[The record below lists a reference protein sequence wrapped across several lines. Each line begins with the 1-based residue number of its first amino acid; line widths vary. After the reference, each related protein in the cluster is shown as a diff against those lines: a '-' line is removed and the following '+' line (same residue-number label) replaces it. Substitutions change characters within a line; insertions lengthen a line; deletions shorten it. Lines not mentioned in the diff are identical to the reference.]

1 MLKFTINNK
10 PMKRIAVDMDEV
22 LAKYTH
28 KVIKILKEETGYNIN
43 IDEVSGAFLSKSLPK
58 KYLDIV
64 TGYPYL
70 EGFFRDLEVMEYSKE
85 VLYRLYKTYEVY
97 IVSSTL
103 QHPNA
108 PKDKLAWLN
117 EHFPFIH
124 FKKIVFCGDKSII
137 RADYLIDDHPR
148 HLEDFQ
154 GKPILFSAFHNIHEN
169 RFQRA
174 NNWIEVEQIINSNA

>member
-1 MLKFTINNK
+1 
-10 PMKRIAVDMDEV
+10 MKRIAVDMDEV
-22 LAKYTH
+22 LAKYTQ
-28 KVIKILKEETGYNIN
+28 KVIRELERETGYKIN
-43 IDEVSGAFLSKSLPK
+43 IGEVSGAFLSKSLPD

-64 TGYPYL
+64 TAFPYR
-70 EGFFRDLEVMEYSKE
+70 EGFFRDLEVMEHSQE
-85 VLYRLYKTYEVY
+85 VLKRLNKEYDIY

-124 FKKIVFCGDKSII
+124 FKKIVFCGEKKII

-148 HLEDFQ
+148 HLGDFE
-154 GKPILFSAFHNIHEN
+154 GKSILFSAFHNIYEN

-174 NNWIEVEQIINSNA
+174 DNWLEVEQIINSDA

>member
-1 MLKFTINNK
+1 
-10 PMKRIAVDMDEV
+10 MKRIAVDMDEV
-22 LAKYTH
+22 LAKYTK
-28 KVIKILKEETGYNIN
+28 KVIRELKKETGYV
-43 IDEVSGAFLSKSLPK
+43 IDIKKVSGAFLSKSLPE

-64 TGYPYL
+64 TGYPYR
-70 EGFFRDLEVMEYSKE
+70 EGFFRDLEVMDHSQE
-85 VLYRLYKTYEVY
+85 VLKRLYTDYDVF

-148 HLEDFQ
+148 HLEAFQ
-154 GKPILFSAFHNIHEN
+154 GTSILFSAFHNIHEN
-169 RFQRA
+169 RFKRVD
-174 NNWIEVEQIINSNA
+174 NWLEVEHFINSDA

>member
-1 MLKFTINNK
+1 
-10 PMKRIAVDMDEV
+10 MKRIAVDMDEV
-22 LAKYTH
+22 LAKYTE
-28 KVIKILKEETGYNIN
+28 KVIKQLEKETGHVIN
-43 IDEVSGAFLSKSLPK
+43 LSEISGAFLSKSLSG

-64 TGYPYL
+64 TSYPYR
-70 EGFFRDLEVMEYSKE
+70 EGFFRDLDVMEHSQE
-85 VLYRLYKTYEVY
+85 VLDRLNKDYEVY

-108 PKDKLAWLN
+108 PKDKLAWLK

-124 FKKIVFCGDKSII
+124 FRKIVFCGDKNII

-154 GKPILFSAFHNIHEN
+154 GRPILFTAFHNIHEN

-174 NNWIEVEQIINSNA
+174 NNWLEVEQIINTNI